1 MVDRGG
7 RPLVLGLAPAVVDG
21 LRAQLPAVAEH
32 TVDAVIAEVAEYAE
46 PMRGE
51 LGANITRAVEMALGT
66 FLRLV
71 ETAATLE
78 PGGPLAAA
86 LEGAYALGRG
96 EARAGRTMDALAA
109 AYRVGARVAWREW
122 GTTAVE
128 EGVPPAVVVQFAELV
143 FAYIDQL
150 SGASVAGHTDELATS
165 GRVRSQYLERLG
177 RALVTGADTD
187 ELTHRAER
195 ADWPPPHT
203 LTAVLL
209 PSVQASA
216 VAGLLDRRT
225 LVLSSDVTA
234 AGLPEDVTTLLVPD
248 VGESRASLLQ
258 LLRNRPAVV
267 GPTRA
272 WTDVAASF
280 SRAAKVLAITA
291 PGTDS
296 LNSGSL
302 DIAPVDT
309 EEHLGSLV
317 LAADPQAVADLRARV
332 LAPLAGLP
340 AATADRLAETL
351 RSWLLHQGR
360 REDVARELFIHPQTV
375 RYRMGQ
381 LRSRYGDRLQDPA
394 AVFEIILALGAPA
407 AAPASEQPTGRG

>member
-1 MVDRGG
+1 MVDHAG
-7 RPLVLGLAPAVVDG
+7 RPLGLGLAPAIVDG
-21 LRAQLPAVAEH
+21 LRAQLPSVAER

-122 GTTAVE
+122 GTVAVD
-128 EGVPPAVVVQFAELV
+128 EGVPPSVVVQFAELV

-150 SGASVAGHTDELATS
+150 SAASVSGHTDELATT
-165 GRVRSQYLERLG
+165 GRVRGQYLERLG
-177 RALVTGADTD
+177 RALVTGADSE
-187 ELTHRAER
+187 ELAHRADR
-195 ADWPPPHT
+195 ADWQPPAT

-209 PSVQASA
+209 PSPHANA

-234 AGLPEDVTTLLVPD
+234 AGLPDDVSTLLVPD
-248 VGESRASLLQ
+248 ADEGRASLLQ
-258 LLRNRPAVV
+258 LVRNRPAVV
-267 GPTRA
+267 GPTRV
-272 WTDVAASF
+272 WTDVRSSF
-280 SRAAKVLAITA
+280 LRSVRVLSLTA
-291 PGTDS
+291 PRD
-296 LNSGSL
+296 
-302 DIAPVDT
+302 APVDT
-309 EEHLGSLV
+309 EEHLAALV
-317 LAADPQAVADLRARV
+317 LSADAEATTDLRTRM
-332 LAPLAGLP
+332 LEPLSGLP
-340 AATADRLAETL
+340 AATAARLAETL

-360 REDVARELFIHPQTV
+360 RDDVAAELFIHPQTV
-375 RYRMGQ
+375 RYRMTQ
-381 LRSRYGDRLQDPA
+381 LRTLYGDRLNDPH
-394 AVFEIILALGAPA
+394 AVFELIVALGPRQSAG
-407 AAPASEQPTGRG
+407 QPI